1 MYLDNNIKEIIKN
14 RIYEKINPEKIILF
28 GSYAYGTAT
37 DESDIDIMVVENKL
51 LNSKVKEAINIKKIL
66 EEIKKSKDIIVL
78 SKEEFEFYKTEAGS
92 VVREAYE
99 RGEVL

>member
-1 MYLDNNIKEIIKN
+1 MYLDNSIKEIIKN